1 MNFLSALTS
10 VFNIYIQYQR
20 DKVWKLKKFAMVFKF
35 RHESKNPQIF
45 GTTAFPSKINLI
57 IPFWSMKNTTVCE
70 SSTGFVFQPV
80 MT

>member
-10 VFNIYIQYQR
+10 VFNIYISTWQG
-20 DKVWKLKKFAMVFKF
+20 LKIEKIAIVFKF

-45 GTTAFPSKINLI
+45 GKMAFPSKINLI
-57 IPFWSMKNTTVCE
+57 MPFWFMENITVCE